1 MHLLIRFDRS
11 YFLEILIF
19 YFSPQQKIGFHSA
32 LVHHHIIIKQMTEAH
47 LIHQLRSG
55 DRISFNDFVSA
66 YKETVL
72 NVCYRFLMNKEDA
85 EDVSQEVFIE
95 VFNSIDK
102 FKGESKLSTWMYRIA
117 VAKSLD
123 EIKRQ
128 QRKKRVSTAGITSG
142 LDEIGHRLICKDR
155 PDKRLEDK
163 ESVGLFF
170 HALNCLPDNQRMAI
184 TLSKLDGYSNT
195 EIARKMKTTLTAV
208 DSLIYRAK
216 KNFKLTLMSQ
226 LRDISRIQNSES
238 SQSAVFN
245 MVG

>member
-1 MHLLIRFDRS
+1 
-11 YFLEILIF
+11 
-19 YFSPQQKIGFHSA
+19 
-32 LVHHHIIIKQMTEAH
+32 
-47 LIHQLRSG
+47 
-55 DRISFNDFVSA
+55 
-66 YKETVL
+66 
-72 NVCYRFLMNKEDA
+72 
-85 EDVSQEVFIE
+85 
-95 VFNSIDK
+95 
-102 FKGESKLSTWMYRIA
+102 MYRIA

-142 LDEIGHRLICKDR
+142 LDEIAHRLICKDR